1 MIGVSIPFLTKTFT
15 AACKENGVAWS
26 EPSSVPE
33 WKERL
38 QSSAML
44 SLTNKADEVRNGHF
58 HVPSL
63 FGQAGFDGA
72 FKLTR
77 AMITCTV
84 EVNGAFGEL
93 DRLRKITRDTRLR
106 AAPVDVN
113 GVTREDLAVE
123 ATAGEL
129 CLQPLD
135 EATLCHHRLP
145 LLANL
150 DSDLAR

>member
-1 MIGVSIPFLTKTFT
+1 MKTAMRKAAMQTAMRKAAMQTAMRNAERSSGVGSTPLVSAAASSVTIEIPAMTVEPPGRPVIGVSIPFLTKTFT

-26 EPSSVPE
+26 EPLSVPE

-77 AMITCTV
+77 AGAVLCTC
-84 EVNGAFGEL
+84 
-93 DRLRKITRDTRLR
+93 
-106 AAPVDVN
+106 
-113 GVTREDLAVE
+113 
-123 ATAGEL
+123 
-129 CLQPLD
+129 
-135 EATLCHHRLP
+135 
-145 LLANL
+145 
-150 DSDLAR
+150 